1 MTPKP
6 LPFWVNSMPRDHARI
21 TLYHLPKSAMYGTCA
36 ISLLKAK
43 PPLYDTQF
51 TPKTRCAKITD
62 FEGGLTFT
70 HNIDN
75 QRPKHAD
82 VTENNVSAFYF
93 TPKS

>member
-6 LPFWVNSMPRDHARI
+6 LPFWLKSVPCNHAYAI
-21 TLYHLPKSAMYGTCA
+21 PHDTPKSAMYGTCA
-36 ISLLKAK
+36 VSLLKAK
-43 PPLYDTQF
+43 PPLYSTQF
-51 TPKTRCAKITD
+51 TPKTICAKITD